1 MFLGANLIPEGLET
15 GEYKIAGTAEI
26 NGLQPVY
33 IVAYT
38 RNPYDDGLTTQQT
51 TSSQGATYNGTPSG
65 LFFAV
70 ATADYLHGLLHT
82 INDKGFGESIAN
94 VFTVPAISV
103 VGYENNWTLEDV
115 LSGVQWWLSNKVE
128 FNAPPHNLNL
138 ITRPSSI
145 DGYTPRNK
153 KLLTY
158 PYLYLGFNPI
168 NGTEKIY
175 RYEDFS
181 NGTPSFKIMSEIN
194 PNPTILFVP
203 QNYRGKTG
211 NSMSDC
217 VALNGYPTISWVTD
231 FYSSWIAQNS
241 NIIDLQMQ
249 QENYNYQVDQYK
261 RGAEFGMDVLGS
273 ALGMGGAL
281 GKSVIEYGFE
291 TGRADRNHEYY
302 IKNQMAQM
310 EKHQMLPNTSH
321 LGTSATALGYDL
333 INDNV
338 FTRYNIKRQFAER
351 LDKYFDM
358 YGYLTNTVKTP
369 NLNNR
374 PNWNYVKT
382 IGANIIGNIP
392 QTDLQEI
399 KDFFNNGITL
409 WHTTSNYL
417 NYSANNR

>member
-26 NGLQPVY
+26 DGMQPLY
-33 IVAYT
+33 IIAYT
-38 RNPYDDGLTTQQT
+38 RNPYDDGLVQRQP
-51 TSSQGATYNGTPSG
+51 SAQGAIINGVTSG
-65 LFFAV
+65 LFYCLCNEASIQGV
-70 ATADYLHGLLHT
+70 LAS
-82 INDKGFGESIAN
+82 INNKGFGESIAN
-94 VFTVPAISV
+94 VFSIPAIALE
-103 VGYENNWTLEDV
+103 GINN
-115 LSGVQWWLSNKVE
+115 LSLNDLISNEAIVYWILSDFKA
-128 FNAPPHNLNL
+128 NAHNLNL

-181 NGTPSFKIMSEIN
+181 NATPSFKIMSEIN

-273 ALGMGGAL
+273 ALGMGGGL

-310 EKHQMLPNTSH
+310 EKQQMLPNTSH

-382 IGANIIGNIP
+382 IGANIKGNIP

-417 NYSANNR
+417 DYSANNR